1 MRLRFIGR
9 HDPLLLAGFAVAVL
23 VIFERTIRYGLNV
36 AQDIENTYGVAL
48 LPALLILSVMFVFHQ
63 AANRREARAE
73 AAAAANEAAVARA
86 RTTELENLM
95 LFGQSL
101 ARSLTIEALRETL
114 WRHMPAL
121 AGDAEAWVLL
131 RHDNGWERLTDTAR
145 VQWSKNEIETIADD
159 LLKDPSFVSTL
170 GDGIACDG
178 HICFVM
184 LVGNR
189 PVGVV
194 GVAVPRPDS
203 EQTPRLG
210 SGQVARLSP
219 QPSTR
224 SNAERARPSG
234 QDPRPNS
241 SPAAGISLE
250 VRRKIGA
257 AAALLTVA
265 IRNAQLFAEVRD
277 NGMKDALTGCYNR
290 AHALEMID
298 AELARSKR
306 SQGALSIMM
315 FDVDYFKR
323 INDQH
328 GHPCGDAVL
337 TAVGQKIRQVLRRS
351 DVRCRY
357 GGDEFLILLPETGSE
372 GAARVAEWLRGEI
385 EQIEVV
391 QSGHRVAVTISVGVC
406 TTMGGELGAD
416 AMIET
421 ADHALYQA
429 KAAGRNCVRVATVA
443 ARPMRQAIV
452 SLPKRDAVAS

>member
-1 MRLRFIGR
+1 MGR
-9 HDPLLLAGFAVAVL
+9 HDPLLLAGFAVALL
-23 VIFERTIRYGLNV
+23 VIFERTIRHGLLV

-86 RTTELENLM
+86 RASELENLM

-114 WRHMPAL
+114 LRHLPSL
-121 AGDAEAWVLL
+121 TGDAEAWVLL
-131 RHDNGWERLTDTAR
+131 RQDNGWERLTDSAR
-145 VQWSKNEIETIADD
+145 AQWPKNEIENVADE
-159 LLKDPSFVSTL
+159 LMKDAGTGPSR
-170 GDGIACDG
+170 GDGRECQG

-189 PVGVV
+189 AVGVV
-194 GVAVPRPDS
+194 GIA
-203 EQTPRLG
+203 
-210 SGQVARLSP
+210 
-219 QPSTR
+219 
-224 SNAERARPSG
+224 
-234 QDPRPNS
+234 DPRANS
-241 SPAAGISLE
+241 AQAPSFGSRRTPGQESGDAVSLE

-290 AHALEMID
+290 AHGLEMID

-323 INDQH
+323 INDQY

-337 TAVGQKIRQVLRRS
+337 TAVGQRLRQVLRRS

-357 GGDEFLILLPETGSE
+357 GGDEFLILLPETGNE

-385 EQIEVV
+385 EQIEVAR
-391 QSGHRVAVTISVGVC
+391 SGHRVAVTISVGVC

-416 AMIET
+416 ALIET

-443 ARPMRQAIV
+443 ARPARQTV
-452 SLPKRDAVAS
+452 VHLPKRDAVAS